1 MPARSGNAA
10 TRDLAREEVTRLARR
25 VVASLLLTTILG
37 ATVAATQPV
46 RAPVQAITQADTFDC
61 GVAAL
66 ATVLTLQ
73 QGREVRPRALINA
86 LPMTEVQHAVVK
98 ERGYSLYEL
107 ARMAQ
112 AVGAEAGVRRL
123 EAQSLERLPLPSVV
137 YLSLPTGPHFSVVTE
152 VAGENVAMADPSRGF
167 MIWPKAQFLAAW
179 APSGKGYTLTVT
191 ADPDASASYRSWSE
205 PPRPPY
211 G

>member
-1 MPARSGNAA
+1 MPTRSGNAA
-10 TRDLAREEVTRLARR
+10 TRGLAREQVTPLAHR
-25 VVASLLLTTILG
+25 VVARLLLSTILG
-37 ATVAATQPV
+37 ATVAAAQPV
-46 RAPVQAITQADTFDC
+46 RAPAQAITQGDTFDC

-73 QGREVRPRALINA
+73 QGREVMPRALINA

-112 AVGAEAGVRRL
+112 AVGAKAGVYRL
-123 EAQSLERLPLPSVV
+123 DVHSLERLPLPSLV
-137 YLSLPTGPHFSVVTE
+137 YLSLPTGPHFSVVTDVVGE
-152 VAGENVAMADPSRGF
+152 SVALADPSRGF

-179 APSGKGYTLTVT
+179 APSGKGYTVTVT
-191 ADPDASASYRSWSE
+191 ADPDASA
-205 PPRPPY
+205 
-211 G
+211 

>member
-1 MPARSGNAA
+1 MPTRSGNAA
-10 TRDLAREEVTRLARR
+10 TRGLAREQVTPLAHR
-25 VVASLLLTTILG
+25 VVARLLLSTILG
-37 ATVAATQPV
+37 ATVAAAQPV
-46 RAPVQAITQADTFDC
+46 RAPAQAITQGDTFDC

-73 QGREVRPRALINA
+73 QGREVMPRALINA

-112 AVGAEAGVRRL
+112 AVGAKAGVYRL
-123 EAQSLERLPLPSVV
+123 DAHSLERLPLPSLV
-137 YLSLPTGPHFSVVTE
+137 YLSLPTGPHFSVVTDVVGE
-152 VAGENVAMADPSRGF
+152 SVALADPSRGF

-179 APSGKGYTLTVT
+179 APSGKGYTVTVK
-191 ADPDASASYRSWSE
+191 ADPDASA
-205 PPRPPY
+205 
-211 G
+211 

>member
-1 MPARSGNAA
+1 MPTRPGNAA
-10 TRDLAREEVTRLARR
+10 TRGLAREQVTPLAHR
-25 VVASLLLTTILG
+25 VVARLLLSTILG
-37 ATVAATQPV
+37 ATVAAAQPV
-46 RAPVQAITQADTFDC
+46 RAPAQAITQGDTFDC

-73 QGREVRPRALINA
+73 QGREVMPRALINA

-112 AVGAEAGVRRL
+112 AVGAKAGVYRL
-123 EAQSLERLPLPSVV
+123 DAHSLERLPLPSLV
-137 YLSLPTGPHFSVVTE
+137 YLSLPTGPHFSVVTDVVGE
-152 VAGENVAMADPSRGF
+152 SVALADPSRGF

-179 APSGKGYTLTVT
+179 APSGKGYTVTVT
-191 ADPDASASYRSWSE
+191 ADPDASA
-205 PPRPPY
+205 
-211 G
+211 

>member
-1 MPARSGNAA
+1 MSTRSGKAA
-10 TRDLAREEVTRLARR
+10 TRDLEGEGITRLAYR
-25 VVASLLLTTILG
+25 VVASLVLTTLLG

-107 ARMAQ
+107 ARMGRGGRAPAGGTIPR
-112 AVGAEAGVRRL
+112 AVAATQRGLSFPADGP
-123 EAQSLERLPLPSVV
+123 SLQ
-137 YLSLPTGPHFSVVTE
+137 
-152 VAGENVAMADPSRGF
+152 RG
-167 MIWPKAQFLAAW
+167 
-179 APSGKGYTLTVT
+179 
-191 ADPDASASYRSWSE
+191 D
-205 PPRPPY
+205 
-211 G
+211 

>member
-1 MPARSGNAA
+1 MPTRSGNAV
-10 TRDLAREEVTRLARR
+10 TLDLVREQVTCLARR
-25 VVASLLLTTILG
+25 VVTSLLLTSVLG

-46 RAPVQAITQADTFDC
+46 RAPLQAITQGDTFDC

-73 QGREVRPRALINA
+73 QGREVMPPALINV
-86 LPMTEVQHAVVK
+86 LPMTEVQRAVVK

-107 ARMAQ
+107 ARMAR
-112 AVGAEAGVRRL
+112 AVGADASVHRL
-123 EAQSLERLPLPSVV
+123 DAQSLEQLPLPSLV

-152 VAGENVAMADPSRGF
+152 VVGDKVALADPSRGF

-179 APSGKGYTLTVT
+179 ARSGGGYTLTVT
-191 ADPDASASYRSWSE
+191 ADPDGSA
-205 PPRPPY
+205 
-211 G
+211 

>member
-1 MPARSGNAA
+1 MPTRSGNAA
-10 TRDLAREEVTRLARR
+10 TRGRAREQVTPLAHR
-25 VVASLLLTTILG
+25 VVARLLLSTILG
-37 ATVAATQPV
+37 ATVAAAQPV
-46 RAPVQAITQADTFDC
+46 RAPAQAITQGDTFDC

-73 QGREVRPRALINA
+73 QGREVMPRALINA

-112 AVGAEAGVRRL
+112 AVGAKAGVYRL
-123 EAQSLERLPLPSVV
+123 DAHSLERLPLPSLV
-137 YLSLPTGPHFSVVTE
+137 YLSLPTGPHFSVVTDVVGE
-152 VAGENVAMADPSRGF
+152 SVALADPSRGF

-179 APSGKGYTLTVT
+179 APSGKGYTVTVT
-191 ADPDASASYRSWSE
+191 ADPDASA
-205 PPRPPY
+205 
-211 G
+211 

>member
-1 MPARSGNAA
+1 MPTRPGNAA
-10 TRDLAREEVTRLARR
+10 TRGLAREQVMPLAHR
-25 VVASLLLTTILG
+25 VVARLLLSTILG
-37 ATVAATQPV
+37 ATVAAAQPV
-46 RAPVQAITQADTFDC
+46 RAPAQAITQGDTFDC

-73 QGREVRPRALINA
+73 QGREVMPRALINA

-112 AVGAEAGVRRL
+112 AVGAKAGVYRL
-123 EAQSLERLPLPSVV
+123 DAHSLERLPLPSLV
-137 YLSLPTGPHFSVVTE
+137 YLSLPTGPHFSVVTDVVGE
-152 VAGENVAMADPSRGF
+152 SVALADPSRGF

-179 APSGKGYTLTVT
+179 APSGKGYTVTVT
-191 ADPDASASYRSWSE
+191 ADPDASA
-205 PPRPPY
+205 
-211 G
+211 

>member
-1 MPARSGNAA
+1 MPTRSGNAA
-10 TRDLAREEVTRLARR
+10 TRGLAREQVTPLAHR
-25 VVASLLLTTILG
+25 VVARLLLSTILG
-37 ATVAATQPV
+37 ATVAAAQPV
-46 RAPVQAITQADTFDC
+46 RAPAQAITQGDTFDC

-73 QGREVRPRALINA
+73 QGREVMPRALINA

-112 AVGAEAGVRRL
+112 AVGAKASVYRL
-123 EAQSLERLPLPSVV
+123 DAHSLERLPLPSLV
-137 YLSLPTGPHFSVVTE
+137 YLSLPTGPHFSVVTDVVGE
-152 VAGENVAMADPSRGF
+152 SVALADPSRGF

-179 APSGKGYTLTVT
+179 APSGKGYTVTVT
-191 ADPDASASYRSWSE
+191 ADPDASA
-205 PPRPPY
+205 
-211 G
+211 

>member
-1 MPARSGNAA
+1 MPTRSGNAA
-10 TRDLAREEVTRLARR
+10 TRGLAREQVTPLAHR
-25 VVASLLLTTILG
+25 VVARLLLSTILG
-37 ATVAATQPV
+37 ATVAAAQPV
-46 RAPVQAITQADTFDC
+46 RAPAQAITQGDTFDC

-66 ATVLTLQ
+66 ATVLTLH
-73 QGREVRPRALINA
+73 QGREVMPRALINA

-112 AVGAEAGVRRL
+112 AVGAKAGVYRL
-123 EAQSLERLPLPSVV
+123 DADSLERLPLPSLV
-137 YLSLPTGPHFSVVTE
+137 YLSLPTGPHFSVVTDVVGE
-152 VAGENVAMADPSRGF
+152 SVALADPSRGF

-191 ADPDASASYRSWSE
+191 ADPDASA
-205 PPRPPY
+205 
-211 G
+211 